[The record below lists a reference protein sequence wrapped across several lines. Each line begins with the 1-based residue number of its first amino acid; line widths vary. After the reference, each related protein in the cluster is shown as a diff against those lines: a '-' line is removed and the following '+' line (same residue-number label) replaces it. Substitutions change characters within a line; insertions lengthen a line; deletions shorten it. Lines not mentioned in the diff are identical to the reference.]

1 LVEDTGIE
9 DCPFL
14 IEHRELITHIKLERA
29 MMQGL
34 VERYVSQEAVNT
46 LVGCAKHEGMRV
58 IALAVDNAALLP
70 MLFSAGVDA
79 IQGHFISMPYQNL
92 MYPSI
97 QRVEASAA
105 PAWHGKRRNP

>member
-1 LVEDTGIE
+1 
-9 DCPFL
+9 
-14 IEHRELITHIKLERA
+14 
-29 MMQGL
+29 
-34 VERYVSQEAVNT
+34 
-46 LVGCAKHEGMRV
+46 MRV

-105 PAWHGKRRNP
+105 PTWHGKSRDP